1 VRFTGFSILAG
12 AVLVLAAA
20 CGGGSA
26 ATTGPAA
33 GTPAAPASVAAA
45 SGCTGS
51 AGTPVAI
58 ANNAFSPNA
67 VTVTVGTV
75 VTWTNTDATTHTV
88 TFDDG
93 PDCGRLAQGA
103 TVSNTFNG
111 AGTFAYH
118 CTIHPFMK
126 GTITVN

>member
-1 VRFTGFSILAG
+1 VRVLRFSIMVG
-12 AVLVLAAA
+12 AVLAFAAA

-45 SGCTGS
+45 GCTGS
-51 AGTPVAI
+51 GGTPVAVS
-58 ANNAFSPNA
+58 NNAFNPTA
-67 VTVTVGTV
+67 VTVTVGST
-75 VTWTNTDATTHTV
+75 VTWTNTDPTTHTV

-103 TVSNTFNG
+103 TVSNTFSA

-118 CTIHPFMK
+118 CTIHSFMK
-126 GTITVN
+126 GTVTVQ